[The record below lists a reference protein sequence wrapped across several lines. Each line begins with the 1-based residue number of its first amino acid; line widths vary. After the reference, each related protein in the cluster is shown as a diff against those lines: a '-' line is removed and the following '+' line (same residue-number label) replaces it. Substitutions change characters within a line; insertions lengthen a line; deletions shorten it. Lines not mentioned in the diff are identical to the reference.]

1 MSPRRSLHDNTTRL
15 VLLTEAV
22 YERSVTE
29 CVSRWERRRHKRP
42 PLLIAWLAHL
52 PKSSVLLDLGCGS
65 GRDAADLERRG
76 YRVVGIDR
84 TAALL
89 AYARRRAAALSLIRA
104 DLRHLPVRPGT
115 IDGIW
120 AAASLMHLPKSAARQ
135 VLVAC
140 HRLVRPDGLL
150 AATVTHGLRSRVVTT
165 GWVPGRYFARWTKEE
180 FARDVERAGWRIVTL
195 EVVNNRERKG
205 RWLNLVAKKEREGRG

>member
-1 MSPRRSLHDNTTRL
+1 MSPRRSLHDTTTRL
-15 VLLTEAV
+15 VLLTEAA

-42 PLLIAWLAHL
+42 PLLIAWLAHMS
-52 PKSSVLLDLGCGS
+52 KSSVLLDLGCGS
-65 GRDAADLERRG
+65 GRDAADLKRRG

-89 AYARRRAAALSLIRA
+89 AYARRRASALSLIRA
-104 DLRHLPVRPGT
+104 DIRHLPVGPGT

-135 VLVAC
+135 VLVAW

-150 AATVTHGLRSRVVTT
+150 AATVTHGVESIVRT
-165 GWVPGRYFARWTKEE
+165 GWAPGRYFARWTKEE

-195 EVVNNRERKG
+195 EVVINRERKG
-205 RWLNLVAKKEREGRG
+205 RWLNLMATKQREGHG